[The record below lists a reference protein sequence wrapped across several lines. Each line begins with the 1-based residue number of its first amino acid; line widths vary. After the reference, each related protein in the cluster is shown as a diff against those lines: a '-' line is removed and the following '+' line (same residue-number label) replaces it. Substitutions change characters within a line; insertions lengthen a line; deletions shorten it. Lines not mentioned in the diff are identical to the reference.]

1 MQLDFEAMVGLQRV
15 MDCNG
20 RVSIRSSI
28 DDDRVCRADGFLY
41 PLDQLPLEIRLSE
54 LDIHSEFG
62 ADFLTLGGDT
72 FQRLVTVNFRLP
84 GAEQVEVGSIDDD
97 YFHGNLALQ
106 SPCDGLYP
114 Q

>member
-41 PLDQLPLEIRLSE
+41 PLDQLSLEIGLSE
-54 LDIHSEFG
+54 LDVHSEIG
-62 ADFLTLGGDT
+62 ADFLTLGGNVM
-72 FQRLVTVNFRLP
+72 QRLVTINFGLP